1 MVGSISSIRFVSELA
16 VSVCA
21 AFVAFYRVKYSSA
34 AVIRALGPSLFKG
47 KARQRQHILPSYFK
61 TPSVVV
67 VWGFNSQLPAQQEH
81 LCDVERND
89 TSTSKPVARQ
99 SNLLNHF
106 PYIQAVQRSAKLQTK
121 DLPFR
126 SALFILTVSTNA
138 FHSANLFLFSHHHI
152 PTNSEAPFSSFK
164 YTHNS
169 QLLQPL

>member
-1 MVGSISSIRFVSELA
+1 MSPAYNQYREDVGEYGAYGLSSLA
-16 VSVCA
+16 EKTRTSNH
-21 AFVAFYRVKYSSA
+21 FQM
-34 AVIRALGPSLFKG
+34 LQ
-47 KARQRQHILPSYFK
+47 QRQHILPSYFK

-67 VWGFNSQLPAQQEH
+67 VWGFNSQLPTQQEH

-106 PYIQAVQRSAKLQTK
+106 PYIQAVRRSEKLQNK

-138 FHSANLFLFSHHHI
+138 FHTANLFLFSHHHI
-152 PTNSEAPFSSFK
+152 PTNSEAPFSSFL
-164 YTHNS
+164 NS
-169 QLLQPL
+169 FLNF

>member
-1 MVGSISSIRFVSELA
+1 MFPAYNQHREDVGEYGAYGLSSLVEKTRTYNHFQMLQ
-16 VSVCA
+16 
-21 AFVAFYRVKYSSA
+21 
-34 AVIRALGPSLFKG
+34 
-47 KARQRQHILPSYFK
+47 QRQHILPSYFK

-106 PYIQAVQRSAKLQTK
+106 PYIQAVQRSEKLQNK

-126 SALFILTVSTNA
+126 SALFILTVSINA
-138 FHSANLFLFSHHHI
+138 FYSANLFLLSHHHI
-152 PTNSEAPFSSFK
+152 PTNSEAPYSSFI

>member
-1 MVGSISSIRFVSELA
+1 MFPAYNQHREDVGEYGAYGLSSLA
-16 VSVCA
+16 EKTRTSNH
-21 AFVAFYRVKYSSA
+21 FQM
-34 AVIRALGPSLFKG
+34 LQ
-47 KARQRQHILPSYFK
+47 QRQHILPSYFK

-106 PYIQAVQRSAKLQTK
+106 PYIQAVRRSAKLQNK

-164 YTHNS
+164 YTHNIRI
-169 QLLQPL
+169 QLPHTPLI

>member
-1 MVGSISSIRFVSELA
+1 MVYHPQLRRTSNYFQMLQ
-16 VSVCA
+16 
-21 AFVAFYRVKYSSA
+21 
-34 AVIRALGPSLFKG
+34 
-47 KARQRQHILPSYFK
+47 QRQHILTSYFK

-67 VWGFNSQLPAQQEH
+67 VQGFNSQLPAQQEH

-106 PYIQAVQRSAKLQTK
+106 PYIQTVRRFAKLQNK

-152 PTNSEAPFSSFK
+152 PTNSKAPFFHLNTHTTYNSFNHCDEGLTLETQLIIQN
-164 YTHNS
+164 YTAILS
-169 QLLQPL
+169 P